1 MKKYLYKRFF
11 YFILIW
17 LIFSFLSFFVE
28 YKFFIKQRAILYIK
42 ENLKFV
48 ALKLIEGLDHPEEF
62 QEKIKSLEKYSGIRT
77 TVIRKDGKVI
87 FDSSYSPELM
97 EDHSNRPEFIEALKK
112 GEGFSI
118 RLSPT
123 LNKNLLYF
131 AMFDNKRGYV
141 VRVSEDYIKIYNFLK
156 SFFYSLLLVYL
167 IFVFIG
173 LSLSFI
179 FLGIITK
186 PLVMLEDYVLNLENK
201 KAVFLSGKYKE
212 LRNIFEKLNYL
223 NEKIGES
230 SLELPIENY
239 ISQIMEVIDFPVV
252 IFDKSG
258 GIKLCNKS
266 FKEIFSGT
274 EKDKYFWETINNFE
288 IIEFIEKAIQKKEK
302 IKFEVQHKNKFY
314 TGISAFLEKAEN
326 LLLIL
331 YDITNIKLSEE
342 SKKNLIV
349 NISHELKTP
358 LSIIKGYIETLEDE
372 LKNSE
377 YVNFVEIIRKHTDRL
392 IEILERMLT
401 ISEVESEKI
410 EIEEINLEEILRNIY
425 KLFEK
430 KAEEKN
436 LEFVLNFEKVP
447 RIKGDKLKI
456 EQAIINIVDNAFK
469 FTEKGKI
476 EINLKKVNNY
486 IMIEVKDTGPGIPEE
501 EKFKIFERFYT
512 LDKGRSKKGIGIGL
526 SIVRHIINQHNG
538 KIEVESKLNEGSSFK
553 IFLPV

>member
-1 MKKYLYKRFF
+1 
-11 YFILIW
+11 
-17 LIFSFLSFFVE
+17 
-28 YKFFIKQRAILYIK
+28 
-42 ENLKFV
+42 
-48 ALKLIEGLDHPEEF
+48 
-62 QEKIKSLEKYSGIRT
+62 
-77 TVIRKDGKVI
+77 
-87 FDSSYSPELM
+87 
-97 EDHSNRPEFIEALKK
+97 
-112 GEGFSI
+112 
-118 RLSPT
+118 
-123 LNKNLLYF
+123 
-131 AMFDNKRGYV
+131 
-141 VRVSEDYIKIYNFLK
+141 
-156 SFFYSLLLVYL
+156 
-167 IFVFIG
+167 
-173 LSLSFI
+173 
-179 FLGIITK
+179 
-186 PLVMLEDYVLNLENK
+186 
-201 KAVFLSGKYKE
+201 
-212 LRNIFEKLNYL
+212 LNYL

-266 FKEIFSGT
+266 FKEIFPGT

>member
-17 LIFSFLSFFVE
+17 LIFSFLSFFAG
-28 YKFFIKQRAILYIK
+28 YKFFIKQRVILYIK

-48 ALKLIEGLDHPEEF
+48 ALKLIEDLDHPEEF

-179 FLGIITK
+179 FFGIITK

-201 KAVFLSGKYKE
+201 KAVFLSEKYKE

-266 FKEIFSGT
+266 FKEIFPGT

-331 YDITNIKLSEE
+331 YDITDIKLSEE

>member
-17 LIFSFLSFFVE
+17 LIFSFLSFFAG

-48 ALKLIEGLDHPEEF
+48 ALKLIEDLDHPEEF
-62 QEKIKSLEKYSGIRT
+62 QEKIKSLEKYLGIRT

-223 NEKIGES
+223 NEKIGEI
-230 SLELPIENY
+230 SLELPIEKY

-266 FKEIFSGT
+266 FKEIFPGT

-326 LLLIL
+326 LILIL
-331 YDITNIKLSEE
+331 YDITDIKLSEE

-430 KAEEKN
+430 KAEERN